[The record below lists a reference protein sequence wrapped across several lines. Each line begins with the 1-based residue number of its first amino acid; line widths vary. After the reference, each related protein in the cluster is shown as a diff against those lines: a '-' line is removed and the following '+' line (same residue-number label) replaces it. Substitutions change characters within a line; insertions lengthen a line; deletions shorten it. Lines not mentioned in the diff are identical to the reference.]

1 MGTRR
6 FASSASLVMVKQM
19 TNEAYHLCLTI
30 SNLASELQ
38 TQSIT
43 KTIAVIDFRN
53 NYSIIQGGDD
63 TLGQRDL
70 RSTIGEGPGPAREVF
85 FKSSGLIY

>member
-6 FASSASLVMVKQM
+6 FASSASLVMFKQM

-38 TQSIT
+38 TRSIT

-63 TLGQRDL
+63 TLGQKDL
-70 RSTIGEGPGPAREVF
+70 RSTIGEAQARQRSFF
-85 FKSSGLIY
+85 FKALV